1 MLIEKKVILFEGYNS
16 KKESLLVKIK
26 QVLTKLLKRTDEHT
40 YERTDGQTE

>member
-1 MLIEKKVILFEGYNS
+1 MLRKKVILFEGYHS

-26 QVLTKLLKRTDEHT
+26 QVLTELSKRTDEHT